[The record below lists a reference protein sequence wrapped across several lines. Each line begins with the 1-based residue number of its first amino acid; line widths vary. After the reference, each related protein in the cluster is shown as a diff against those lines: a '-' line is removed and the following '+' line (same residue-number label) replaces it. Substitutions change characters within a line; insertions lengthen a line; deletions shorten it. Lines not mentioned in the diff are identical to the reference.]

1 LRKEVE
7 SLLVSDDQASSFM
20 EAPAVGIATGLMAD
34 DAASTFSIGRL
45 WALRGATQTGNNSA
59 RESLDGKMNRLTLR
73 FSGNL
78 EDEYRRD
85 HSEKSLKQCRA
96 TLLIGI
102 FLYAIFGLLD
112 RMLVPEAKD
121 VLWMIRYAIV
131 CPLMACAYLLSF
143 SKYFMWRMQL
153 VLTVMFVLAGFGII
167 AMTAVAKPPGNY
179 LYYAGLMLILM
190 FSSFARL
197 RVPYAAT
204 GTVIN
209 IIAYEVI
216 AIAISRSPGAIL
228 ANNNF
233 FLVGA
238 AVVSMSATYS
248 MEFYMRRNFLQKRT
262 IEVRTKELQEKNEEL
277 ITKNRELVQS
287 REELLRSTKRTELV
301 FAALSEAL
309 PGTVLDDKYRLEEK
323 IGAGGFGTVYKATHL
338 LLRNHVAVKVFRP
351 SVGADPLKDLERFR
365 LEGISAC
372 RVHHAN
378 AVSVIDFGVSAS
390 SIAYLVM
397 ELLTGCSLKDE
408 LDKQGILSVS
418 RAIRIL
424 QPICSALAEAHTA
437 GIIHRDVKPSN
448 IFLHNSKDGEIV
460 KVVDFGVAKLMA
472 ETLNPGMQSLTET
485 GSFVGTP
492 LYMAPERLTY

>member
-1 LRKEVE
+1 MVICATSLRMVSFRWDSNPDPSGTYPPPWANITERTKSLIPRPQFMRQSANRVSLHLLIVYHTVVCGEPQLMLSDSSRIVRRFHTKLLPG
-7 SLLVSDDQASSFM
+7 SHALLLVS
-20 EAPAVGIATGLMAD
+20 
-34 DAASTFSIGRL
+34 
-45 WALRGATQTGNNSA
+45 
-59 RESLDGKMNRLTLR
+59 
-73 FSGNL
+73 
-78 EDEYRRD
+78 
-85 HSEKSLKQCRA
+85 
-96 TLLIGI
+96 
-102 FLYAIFGLLD
+102 
-112 RMLVPEAKD
+112 
-121 VLWMIRYAIV
+121 
-131 CPLMACAYLLSF
+131 
-143 SKYFMWRMQL
+143 
-153 VLTVMFVLAGFGII
+153 
-167 AMTAVAKPPGNY
+167 
-179 LYYAGLMLILM
+179 
-190 FSSFARL
+190 
-197 RVPYAAT
+197 
-204 GTVIN
+204 
-209 IIAYEVI
+209 
-216 AIAISRSPGAIL
+216 
-228 ANNNF
+228 
-233 FLVGA
+233 
-238 AVVSMSATYS
+238 
-248 MEFYMRRNFLQKRT
+248 
-262 IEVRTKELQEKNEEL
+262 
-277 ITKNRELVQS
+277 
-287 REELLRSTKRTELV
+287 
-301 FAALSEAL
+301 
-309 PGTVLDDKYRLEEK
+309 KYRLDEK

-408 LDKQGILSVS
+408 LDKEGILSVS

-492 LYMAPERLTY
+492 LYMAPERLTNSPYDGQADVYSIGVMAYEMLCGRVPFESSKENYWSVVLMQVNDAPLMPRKINPEIPERLEQLIMAALSKSPDRRPTARDLGQRFAEFGIIDNVAATTAIPQIPTV